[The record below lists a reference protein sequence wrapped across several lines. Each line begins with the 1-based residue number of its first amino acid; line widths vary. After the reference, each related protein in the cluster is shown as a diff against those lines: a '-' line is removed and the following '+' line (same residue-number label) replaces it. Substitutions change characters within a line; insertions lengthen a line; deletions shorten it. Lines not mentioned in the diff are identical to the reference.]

1 MICVRQ
7 VSERGATTS
16 LTGAFGCGMISATF
30 QFGPAPFGCSR
41 LIVTSWISLAAEG
54 PPSNFQAFRLKPSPA
69 FGSLLLQFSFFAS
82 WTKGWKTWECD
93 EFPRARTSF
102 ERALH
107 LKTTCFASVGDIL
120 KAVDEENW
128 HDLRY

>member
-1 MICVRQ
+1 

-16 LTGAFGCGMISATF
+16 LTDAVGCGMISATF

-69 FGSLLLQFSFFAS
+69 FGSLLLQFSFFLPH
-82 WTKGWKTWECD
+82 GR
-93 EFPRARTSF
+93 RAGKLGSVTSSHAP
-102 ERALH
+102 ERRLNARFTSKRHALH
-107 LKTTCFASVGDIL
+107 L
-120 KAVDEENW
+120 
-128 HDLRY
+128 